1 MIGCLGRILHMAYLP
16 ENPMLKQATH
26 KTSQWHNQG
35 RSTFLLH
42 LLAVECLHAQML
54 GC

>member
-1 MIGCLGRILHMAYLP
+1 
-16 ENPMLKQATH
+16 MLKQAMH
-26 KTSQWHNQG
+26 KTSQWHKHG

-54 GC
+54 GW